1 MLDAFALLGGLT
13 IIEAI
18 KGADEI
24 AGDAANAMER
34 DFLQMIGK
42 IDELSIYTNVNAVE
56 ALAVQFSSTGYISS
70 DFFIRQLAIQN
81 GNLAIIYNHG

>member
-1 MLDAFALLGGLT
+1 MLDAFALLGGLA

-18 KGADEI
+18 EGADEI

-42 IDELSIYTNVNAVE
+42 IDEFSIYPNVNAVE
-56 ALAVQFSSTGYISS
+56 TLAVQLTATGNISS
-70 DFFIRQLAIQN
+70 DFVIR
-81 GNLAIIYNHG
+81 

>member
-24 AGDAANAMER
+24 ASDAADALER
-34 DFLQMIGK
+34 NFFQMIGK
-42 IDELSIYTNVNAVE
+42 IDEFAVYANVNAVE
-56 ALAVQFSSTGYISS
+56 ALAVQLTATGHISS

-81 GNLAIIYNHG
+81 GNLAIIYNNG

>member
-24 AGDAANAMER
+24 AIDAADALER
-34 DFLQMIGK
+34 NFFQMIGK
-42 IDELSIYTNVNAVE
+42 IDEFAVYANVNAVRR
-56 ALAVQFSSTGYISS
+56 LPYSSRPRAT
-70 DFFIRQLAIQN
+70 
-81 GNLAIIYNHG
+81 